1 MTGAKPKTEAKPKVK
16 PEVPAALAAAI
27 EAGPASIGVAV
38 GASFEVAN
46 PNVIVHPGKGWPKW
60 GAPVALLLVGRDVWK
75 AWREAGHADHVNE
88 LLAPGGEVRT
98 IEVAPVN
105 PLSAS

>member
-1 MTGAKPKTEAKPKVK
+1 MTKAKSEVKPKPK
-16 PEVPAALAAAI
+16 PEIPAALAAAI

-60 GAPVALLLVGRDVWK
+60 GTRVALLLVGRDVWE
-75 AWREAGHADHVNE
+75 AWHEAGHVSRVSE

-105 PLSAS
+105 PLST